1 MRQPTKLF
9 LIVLLCTAL
18 YSGAMA
24 AGKSLVSD
32 ADVRKTYANSMNLD
46 PDTQEPRET
55 ETGAAFFAA
64 GVGNRDFVLVLE
76 YPSQTQCDAALDFV
90 AQDQTFL
97 ADLDAHGFRNVGC
110 VRYEGGK
117 STWQTRRIVPKPAP
131 VSPPVS
137 PAPRSTPN
145 KHDARVTAA
154 RA

>member
-1 MRQPTKLF
+1 MNGRQIRTNAM
-9 LIVLLCTAL
+9 IAACVAL
-18 YSGAMA
+18 YQSAGAA
-24 AGKSLVSD
+24 SKYLVSD
-32 ADVRKTYANSMNLD
+32 AAVRKTYADSMNVD
-46 PDTQEPRET
+46 PNTLEPT